1 MLTILSF
8 HQKLLSS
15 CLHFRHYKMYW
26 GYSGTKEDM
35 VLWLEKPSNLVGRAV
50 NDNRDNNNNSMI
62 I

>member
-1 MLTILSF
+1 
-8 HQKLLSS
+8 
-15 CLHFRHYKMYW
+15 MYW

-35 VLWLEKPSNLVGRAV
+35 VLWLVKPSNLVGRAV